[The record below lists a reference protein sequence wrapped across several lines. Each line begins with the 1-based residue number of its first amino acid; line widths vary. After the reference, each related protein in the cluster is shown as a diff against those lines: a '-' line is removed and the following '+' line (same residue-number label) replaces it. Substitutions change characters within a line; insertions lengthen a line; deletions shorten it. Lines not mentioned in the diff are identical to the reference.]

1 MSYTKR
7 LTQKLQSIRDTAKI
21 LTTGSR
27 QNIRNTAQFFVEA
40 RQLAWALFVLT
51 LMWGVYSYLAMPKR
65 KDPEIQIR
73 RAVAI
78 CAWTGASAGRI
89 ERLVT
94 PKIEEQ
100 IARNARVEKIESISR
115 NSVAIVHVA
124 LDEKV
129 KDIGKEFDDI
139 RLKLDSI
146 HDLPQ
151 GAGPVE
157 FIKDFGD
164 TAALM
169 LTVASPRADEVLIA
183 QRARAVRQASEATRG
198 ADLSR
203 ASLAIGLPAAVPQ
216 HRVIAAREALAR
228 YLKASGL
235 ATDARPFSGPGFI
248 GVDLERERDDAAVLD
263 ASEKFLR
270 TKLPLDGFQPDVWKP
285 VVIGDLNETE
295 AK

>member
-7 LTQKLQSIRDTAKI
+7 LTQKLRSIRETAKI
-21 LTTGSR
+21 ITGSR
-27 QNIRNTAQFFVEA
+27 QNIRNTAHFFVEV
-40 RQLAWALFVLT
+40 RQIAWALFVVT
-51 LMWGVYSYLAMPKR
+51 LLWGVYSYLAMPKR

-78 CAWTGASAGRI
+78 CAWPGAGAERI
-89 ERLVT
+89 ERLGT

-115 NSVAIVHVA
+115 NSIAIVHGA
-124 LDEKV
+124 LAETG

-146 HDLPQ
+146 RDLPQ

-183 QRARAVRQASEATRG
+183 QRARGVRQAIE
-198 ADLSR
+198 
-203 ASLAIGLPAAVPQ
+203 
-216 HRVIAAREALAR
+216 AARGQIGA
-228 YLKASGL
+228 ASG
-235 ATDARPFSGPGFI
+235 
-248 GVDLERERDDAAVLD
+248 
-263 ASEKFLR
+263 SE
-270 TKLPLDGFQPDVWKP
+270 
-285 VVIGDLNETE
+285 
-295 AK
+295 